1 MKQRLVELPVDGK
14 VIFVG
19 DTHGDTEASE
29 AVIENYLK
37 PHHKIVFLGD
47 YVDHRLDSKGNID
60 YLLKMQRDNPEQ
72 IYLLLGNHEAFPIVG
87 CKPCDF
93 WDSLKSDE
101 RAYYAK
107 EFSAL
112 PLAVS
117 VGSIIALHG
126 ALPYV
131 DSLDEINKI
140 EDADTDWM
148 AAIWGDFQEI
158 DGGYAGTNS
167 QGRPQFG
174 RNHFEDIMSKLNKGI
189 LIRSHQSNAQR
200 MMYNDRCLT
209 IFTSSAYKRKR
220 EIAIAD
226 SKKDIKSIDD
236 IIIKEI

>member
-1 MKQRLVELPVDGK
+1 MKQQLVELPAKNK

-19 DTHGDTEASE
+19 DTHGDTESSE
-29 AVIENYLK
+29 KVIESYLK

-60 YLLKMQRDNPEQ
+60 YLLKMRQDNPEQ
-72 IYLLLGNHEAFPIVG
+72 IYLLLGNHEGFPIVG

-93 WDSLKSDE
+93 WDSLDTNE
-101 RAYYAK
+101 MQHYAK
-107 EFSAL
+107 ELSTL

-131 DSLDEINKI
+131 NSSDEINKI
-140 EDADTDWM
+140 EDADTNWM
-148 AAIWGDFQEI
+148 AAVWGDFQEI
-158 DGGYAGTNS
+158 VGGYAGTNS
-167 QGRPQFG
+167 RGRPQFG
-174 RNHFEDIMSKLNKGI
+174 RNHFEDIMHKLNKSI
-189 LIRSHQSNAQR
+189 LIRSHQSNAPK
-200 MMYNDRCLT
+200 MMYNNKCLT

-226 SKKDIKSIDD
+226 LKKDIKSIDD
-236 IIIKEI
+236 IVIKEI